1 MIEFAAILATSLQIA
16 ESKVFKVLSLLEEG
30 ATVPFIARYRK
41 DVTGNLDEVQIL
53 AIQQGAALQ
62 KELAER
68 RASILK
74 SIEEQGKLTEA
85 LEKAII
91 AATTMVQLEDLYLP
105 YKTKRKTKAH
115 TAREQGLEPL
125 ALWLLEQN
133 PDNCIDKANTFFNE
147 VITTSD
153 LALQGAR
160 DIIAEMINE
169 NAEVRQRLRQ
179 LFEKEAVLKSEVF
192 EDKKI
197 EAEKY
202 KDYFAYSG
210 PASATP
216 SHRFLAMFRASMEGF
231 LKIDA
236 VPDPELSLHILEQ
249 RYVLNT
255 SEAGKQVQ
263 KACKESYTR
272 LLKPSLELELKMAM
286 KTKADEEAIQVF
298 ADNLKQLLLSS
309 PLGSKRMLAID
320 PGYRSG
326 CKIVCLSESGDLLKS
341 SLIYI
346 HEPNK
351 LMASEHQIR
360 SLVQEF
366 NTEVIAIGDG
376 TAGRETERFIKQLQ
390 LGLPVVLVNEDGA
403 SIYSASEVAREEFP
417 DQDLTIRGAV
427 SIGRRLMD
435 PLAELVKI
443 DPKSIGVG
451 QYQHDVNPFKL
462 KSKLDQTVSS
472 CVNTVG
478 VNLNTASKQLLSYV
492 SGIGENL
499 AGNIIAHRKT
509 IGAFKSREELKKVA
523 RLGDKAFEQSAGFL
537 RIRNGQ
543 HPLDNSAVHPEHYSL
558 VERWASDLKITLPE
572 LIGQEQNISKIA
584 IANYEKEF
592 GQHTVADILKELK
605 KPGLDPRGTIEHFEF
620 AEIYSLEDVKVGA
633 ILPGVVT
640 NLTKFGAFVDIGVKQ
655 DGLVHVSEIA
665 HRYIKDPSEALK
677 LNQQVQVKVM
687 EVDISRKRILLSIK
701 QTQEVPNTKERKQ
714 SGALLHKA
722 PETTMEQALASLKDK
737 FKK

>member
-105 YKTKRKTKAH
+105 YKTKRKTKAQ

-236 VPDPELSLHILEQ
+236 VPDPELSLHILE
-249 RYVLNT
+249 
-255 SEAGKQVQ
+255 
-263 KACKESYTR
+263 
-272 LLKPSLELELKMAM
+272 
-286 KTKADEEAIQVF
+286 
-298 ADNLKQLLLSS
+298 
-309 PLGSKRMLAID
+309 
-320 PGYRSG
+320 
-326 CKIVCLSESGDLLKS
+326 
-341 SLIYI
+341 
-346 HEPNK
+346 
-351 LMASEHQIR
+351 
-360 SLVQEF
+360 
-366 NTEVIAIGDG
+366 
-376 TAGRETERFIKQLQ
+376 
-390 LGLPVVLVNEDGA
+390 
-403 SIYSASEVAREEFP
+403 
-417 DQDLTIRGAV
+417 
-427 SIGRRLMD
+427 
-435 PLAELVKI
+435 
-443 DPKSIGVG
+443 
-451 QYQHDVNPFKL
+451 
-462 KSKLDQTVSS
+462 
-472 CVNTVG
+472 
-478 VNLNTASKQLLSYV
+478 
-492 SGIGENL
+492 
-499 AGNIIAHRKT
+499 
-509 IGAFKSREELKKVA
+509 
-523 RLGDKAFEQSAGFL
+523 
-537 RIRNGQ
+537 
-543 HPLDNSAVHPEHYSL
+543 
-558 VERWASDLKITLPE
+558 
-572 LIGQEQNISKIA
+572 
-584 IANYEKEF
+584 
-592 GQHTVADILKELK
+592 
-605 KPGLDPRGTIEHFEF
+605 
-620 AEIYSLEDVKVGA
+620 
-633 ILPGVVT
+633 
-640 NLTKFGAFVDIGVKQ
+640 
-655 DGLVHVSEIA
+655 
-665 HRYIKDPSEALK
+665 
-677 LNQQVQVKVM
+677 
-687 EVDISRKRILLSIK
+687 
-701 QTQEVPNTKERKQ
+701 
-714 SGALLHKA
+714 
-722 PETTMEQALASLKDK
+722 
-737 FKK
+737 